1 MENSFK
7 IIDVNNDGFGVAKN
21 DGIVYFVK
29 NGCLE
34 DEVSIKD
41 LKNKKRYIV
50 CKVDE
55 VLKES
60 NFKIKSKCE
69 YFGICKNCIFQN
81 LMYERELDFKKNKV
95 IKNLEKLAKLNLEEF
110 KEKIEIVAFED
121 VGYRNKI
128 ELKVKDNSLGY
139 FKRKTNDIVKIKRCN
154 IADEDINKVINR
166 LSNEKELLKYFSEIY
181 IRKSKYKNMLQINFS
196 LKDKYKIIEEL
207 EKEVINIL
215 RNIENETENKN
226 EEEINIAEIY
236 LSSKKEK
243 INKLIMQKEEFLMQ
257 FLEYKF
263 KTHPKS
269 FFQVNTKMAEKIYKD
284 IKNEISKIQNGKE
297 GKLLD
302 LYSGVGVSSVIF
314 SDIFKEIISIEINK
328 EAVEAAKENAKREN
342 KNNIKFI
349 QGKVEEEILKQEINE
364 NDFIFVDPP
373 RAGLNKNV
381 IDKIIESN
389 IKKLIYMSCSSDTL
403 ARDIKLLNSAGY
415 NLKYIKIYDMFPR
428 TLHVESVSIIQ
439 KIQV

>member
-1 MENSFK
+1 MEKSFK

-55 VLKES
+55 VLKKS

-81 LMYERELDFKKNKV
+81 LMYERELEFKKNKV

-121 VGYRNKI
+121 EEYRNKI

-166 LSNEKELLKYFSEIY
+166 LSDEKEFLKNFSEIY
-181 IRKSKYKNMLQINFS
+181 IRKSKYKNMLQINFT
-196 LKDKYKIIEEL
+196 LKDKYKISEEL

-215 RNIENETENKN
+215 RNIENKEQ
-226 EEEINIAEIY
+226 INIAEIY

-243 INKLIMQKEEFLMQ
+243 INKLIMQKEKFLMQ

-314 SDIFKEIISIEINK
+314 SDIFKKIISIEINK

-389 IKKLIYMSCSSDTL
+389 IQNLIYMSCSSDTL
-403 ARDIKLLNSAGY
+403 ARDVKLLNSAGY
-415 NLKYIKIYDMFPR
+415 NLKYIKVYDMFPR
-428 TLHVESVSIIQ
+428 TLHVESVALI
-439 KIQV
+439 KKM

>member
-1 MENSFK
+1 MEKSFK

-81 LMYERELDFKKNKV
+81 LMYERELEFKKNKV

-121 VGYRNKI
+121 EEYRNKI

-166 LSNEKELLKYFSEIY
+166 LSDEKELLKYFSEIY
-181 IRKSKYKNMLQINFS
+181 IRKSKYKNMLQINFT
-196 LKDKYKIIEEL
+196 LKDKYKINEEL
-207 EKEVINIL
+207 EKEVISIL
-215 RNIENETENKN
+215 RNIENKEQ
-226 EEEINIAEIY
+226 INIAEIY

-284 IKNEISKIQNGKE
+284 IKEEISKIQDGKE

-328 EAVEAAKENAKREN
+328 EAVEAAKENAKSEN

-349 QGKVEEEILKQEINE
+349 QGKVEEEILKQEINK

-389 IKKLIYMSCSSDTL
+389 IKNLIYMSCSSDTL
-403 ARDIKLLNSAGY
+403 ARDIKILNSAGY

-428 TLHVESVSIIQ
+428 TLHVETVVLMSRA
-439 KIQV
+439 